1 MKLTEREMKKVKAAV
16 LYKVGV
22 KVGDVILCFNA
33 NETATIL
40 GYWKNGRGKRVITDK
55 WDDTETIIDIIESIK
70 TM

>member
-1 MKLTEREMKKVKAAV
+1 MKLTENEMKKVKAAIQ
-16 LYKVGV
+16 YKIGI

-55 WDDTETIIDIIESIK
+55 WDDADEIIRIIENLK

>member
-1 MKLTEREMKKVKAAV
+1 MKLTEKEMKRVKAAV
-16 LYKVGV
+16 QYKVGA

-40 GYWKNGRGKRVITDK
+40 SYWKNGRGKRVITDK
-55 WDDTETIIDIIESIK
+55 WDDAEAIINIIESLK

>member
-1 MKLTEREMKKVKAAV
+1 MKLTEREIKKVKAAIQ
-16 LYKVGV
+16 YKIGI

-55 WDDTETIIDIIESIK
+55 WNDAETIINIIESIK

>member
-1 MKLTEREMKKVKAAV
+1 MKLTEKEMKKVKAAV
-16 LYKVGV
+16 QYKVGI

-55 WDDTETIIDIIESIK
+55 WNDTDEIIRIIENLK

>member
-1 MKLTEREMKKVKAAV
+1 MKLTEREIKRVKAAIQ
-16 LYKVGV
+16 YKVGI

-55 WDDTETIIDIIESIK
+55 WDDADEIINIIENLK

>member
-1 MKLTEREMKKVKAAV
+1 MKLTEKEMKRVKATV
-16 LYKVGV
+16 QYKVGV

-55 WDDTETIIDIIESIK
+55 WDDAETIINIIESLK

>member
-16 LYKVGV
+16 QYKVGV

-40 GYWKNGRGKRVITDK
+40 SYWKNGRGKRVITDK
-55 WDDTETIIDIIESIK
+55 WNDTETIINIIESLK

>member
-16 LYKVGV
+16 QYKVGI

-40 GYWKNGRGKRVITDK
+40 SYWKNGRGKRVIADK
-55 WDDTETIIDIIESIK
+55 WNDVDEIIRIIENLK

>member
-1 MKLTEREMKKVKAAV
+1 MKLTEKEMKRVKAAV
-16 LYKVGV
+16 QYKVGV

-40 GYWKNGRGKRVITDK
+40 SYWKNGRGKRVITDK
-55 WDDTETIIDIIESIK
+55 WNDTETIINIIESLK

>member
-1 MKLTEREMKKVKAAV
+1 MKLTEKEMKKVKAAV
-16 LYKVGV
+16 QCKVGV

-40 GYWKNGRGKRVITDK
+40 SYWKNGRGKRVITDK
-55 WDDTETIIDIIESIK
+55 WDDVEAIINIIESLK

>member
-1 MKLTEREMKKVKAAV
+1 MKLTEREIKRVEAAIK
-16 LYKVGV
+16 YKVGI
-22 KVGDVILCFNA
+22 KMGDVILCFNA

-55 WDDTETIIDIIESIK
+55 WNNAGEIINIIENLK

>member
-1 MKLTEREMKKVKAAV
+1 MKLTEREVKRVKAAV
-16 LYKVGV
+16 QYKVGI

-55 WDDTETIIDIIESIK
+55 WDDAEAIISIIENLK

>member
-16 LYKVGV
+16 QYKVGI

-55 WDDTETIIDIIESIK
+55 WNDADEIIRVIENLK

>member
-1 MKLTEREMKKVKAAV
+1 MKLTEQEMKKVKAAV
-16 LYKVGV
+16 QYKVGV

>member
-1 MKLTEREMKKVKAAV
+1 MKLTEKEMKKVKAAV

-40 GYWKNGRGKRVITDK
+40 SYWKNGRGKRVITDK
-55 WDDTETIIDIIESIK
+55 WDDTETIINIIESLK

>member
-1 MKLTEREMKKVKAAV
+1 MKLTENEMKKVKAAIQ
-16 LYKVGV
+16 YKIGI

-55 WDDTETIIDIIESIK
+55 WNDADEIIRIIENLK

>member
-1 MKLTEREMKKVKAAV
+1 MKLTEREIKRVKAAV
-16 LYKVGV
+16 QYKVGI

-55 WDDTETIIDIIESIK
+55 WNDVDEIIRIIENLK

>member
-1 MKLTEREMKKVKAAV
+1 MKLTEKEMKKVKAADQ
-16 LYKVGV
+16 YKVGV

-40 GYWKNGRGKRVITDK
+40 SYWKNGRGKRVITDK
-55 WDDTETIIDIIESIK
+55 WDDVEAIINIIESLK

>member
-1 MKLTEREMKKVKAAV
+1 MKLTEKEMKRVKAAV

>member
-1 MKLTEREMKKVKAAV
+1 MKLTEREKKKVEAAV
-16 LYKVGV
+16 QYKVGI

-40 GYWKNGRGKRVITDK
+40 GYWKNGRGKRVITNK
-55 WDDTETIIDIIESIK
+55 WDDVDTIVNIIEGIK

>member
-1 MKLTEREMKKVKAAV
+1 MKLTEKEMKKVKAAV

-55 WDDTETIIDIIESIK
+55 WDYTETIIDIIESIK